1 LSDSQSVN
9 RDGFLRALRRYCRKN
24 GMFFRLDEAR
34 GKGGHAVVWVGERRT
49 TVQSDLNESRV
60 ERILKQLGLDKNALR

>member
-1 LSDSQSVN
+1 
-9 RDGFLRALRRYCRKN
+9 
-24 GMFFRLDEAR
+24 MFFRLDEAR